1 MYGWLSLG
9 IGFPGGGFMCRRN
22 VTLGVGLM
30 CLGWGAIGG
39 CCFHSWFWCGL
50 CALILIGTGFYLV
63 RKK

>member
-1 MYGWLSLG
+1 
-9 IGFPGGGFMCRRN
+9 MCRRN

-30 CLGWGAIGG
+30 SLGWGAIGG
-39 CCFHSWFWCGL
+39 YCLHSWFWVGL